1 MPDTKIRVVDDPLE
15 RVEADAL
22 VLNWFIEDKNSLPA
36 EWKALDGKLNG
47 DLTATLQGDEL
58 HGALYEI
65 EPIHTG
71 SSLKVRR
78 LFLVGSGKRADFSV
92 MQARRVAAAGERAAR
107 FRGAKRVAFAL
118 TAPGLSV
125 AQLAEAVADGALT
138 GPVEA
143 DLYRTQE
150 REARR
155 LTEIILVAA
164 KGDKRAA
171 EQGLERGERV
181 AAGVNFARSLAEEPA
196 NILTPLV
203 AAERV
208 QAMAKAVGLDCEV
221 LDEKAL
227 DKAGMH
233 SLLSVALGSQ
243 WPARVVILSYR
254 GNRSSKETLAL
265 VGKGVTFDSG
275 GISLKP
281 GENMHYMKY
290 DMGGSAAVVGALRA
304 IAELKPQANVMGI
317 VGFVENMPN
326 GTANKPGDV
335 VRAANGKTI
344 EILNTDAEGRM
355 VLADILDL
363 ARKRGA
369 TQLVDVATLTGAVV
383 IALGHVTT
391 GALGAP
397 QSWVDQVLAAAQA
410 AGERTWQLPLFPEYM
425 EQIKS
430 NIADLAN
437 TGGRPAGTITAALF
451 LQQFVEDTPWV
462 HLDIAGTGWTE
473 RDLPYQ
479 AKGASGAAVR
489 TFVQLAAAVAKQ

>member
-1 MPDTKIRVVDDPLE
+1 
-15 RVEADAL
+15 
-22 VLNWFIEDKNSLPA
+22 
-36 EWKALDGKLNG
+36 
-47 DLTATLQGDEL
+47 
-58 HGALYEI
+58 
-65 EPIHTG
+65 
-71 SSLKVRR
+71 
-78 LFLVGSGKRADFSV
+78 
-92 MQARRVAAAGERAAR
+92 
-107 FRGAKRVAFAL
+107 RVAFAL
-118 TAPGLSV
+118 TAPGLSM
-125 AQLAEAVADGALT
+125 AQLAEAVTDGALT

-155 LTEIILVAA
+155 LTEIIVVAA

-171 EQGLERGERV
+171 EQGLERGEQV

-275 GISLKP
+275 GISLKS

-290 DMGGSAAVVGALRA
+290 DMGGSAAVVGAMRA
-304 IAELKPQANVMGI
+304 IAAVKPQSNVMGI
-317 VGFVENMPN
+317 VGFVENMPS

-383 IALGHVTT
+383 VALGHVAS

-397 QSWVDQVLAAAQA
+397 QSWVDQVLTAAQA

-430 NIADLAN
+430 NIADIAN
-437 TGGRPAGTITAALF
+437 TGGRGAGTITAALF

-462 HLDIAGTGWTE
+462 HLDIAGTAWTE

-489 TFVQLAAAVAKQ
+489 TFVQLADALAKP

>member
-22 VLNWFIEDKNSLPA
+22 ILNWFIEDKNSLPA

-58 HGALYEI
+58 RGALYEI

-71 SSLKVRR
+71 GSLKVRR

-92 MQARRVAAAGERAAR
+92 MQARRVAAAGARAAR
-107 FRGAKRVAFAL
+107 SRGAKRVAFAL
-118 TAPGLSV
+118 TAPGLSM

-155 LTEIILVAA
+155 LTEIIVVAA

-171 EQGLERGERV
+171 EQGAERGERV

-221 LDEKAL
+221 LDEKVL

-317 VGFVENMPN
+317 VGFVENMPS

-489 TFVQLAAAVAKQ
+489 TFVQLADAVAKQ